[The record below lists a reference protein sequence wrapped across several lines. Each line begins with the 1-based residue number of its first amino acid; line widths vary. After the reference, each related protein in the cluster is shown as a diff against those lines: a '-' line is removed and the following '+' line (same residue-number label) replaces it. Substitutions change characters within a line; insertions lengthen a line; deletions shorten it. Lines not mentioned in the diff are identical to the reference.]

1 MNVTPEFL
9 DDFRREF
16 DEAVETLCEKYG
28 ISMKLGR
35 ITYEHE
41 RFSATLSVNMTR
53 DPEDIARANFDA
65 DA

>member
-9 DDFRREF
+9 DDFRKEF

-35 ITYEHE
+35 ITY
-41 RFSATLSVNMTR
+41 
-53 DPEDIARANFDA
+53 
-65 DA
+65 